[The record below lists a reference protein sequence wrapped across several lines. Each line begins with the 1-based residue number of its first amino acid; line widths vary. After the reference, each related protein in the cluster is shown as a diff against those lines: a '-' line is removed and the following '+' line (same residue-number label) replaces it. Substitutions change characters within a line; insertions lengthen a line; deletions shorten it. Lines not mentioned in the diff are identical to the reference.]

1 MRAISQNPMEA
12 LRDIASVAYGS
23 GMTEGAA
30 GGAGRMGLVK
40 GADGQPR
47 VIKFNTHIG
56 ERLFGPKATKSM
68 FEASKD
74 LRDRLL
80 GLADDLHID
89 EATKTKIKK
98 LLGYK
103 GDVAPKSLL
112 NRKIV
117 AKVVTM
123 IGGNDVWEDVRTR
136 QMAEKSSAAM
146 NFDLQKVRGR
156 MGCPYLTAK
165 TVDAMSKLGLTEE
178 NLAAAIDSMA
188 TKYNLSGPAKETA
201 RRITFAC
208 LASRLEENEEG
219 CGISSGEDILTRI
232 SKGEFT
238 GSQIALLHLRVIGS
252 RDVQDSDSVLIR
264 NEPLNDL
271 LPNYDERT
279 CEFAAY
285 AIGKFVKPNLDDLL
299 STQPWHGPSVFLMT
313 RVMSHKVE
321 LINLREQQGVLSFDE
336 MSRVIGA
343 ESNFVS
349 RTVRQYEVV
358 AKLSR
363 EVYDLGAKIGVV
375 NKDEVD
381 YMDFVSASLSGIEQ
395 LVAKFGLSPEDA
407 VRQVCGK
414 AGSLEIHQD
423 IELFSVKDGDMG
435 KTLDGLI
442 DQLQGDINRSSGSI
456 KVGDE
461 LIEYDHG
468 PDGKAKAVVD
478 AFVKLLG
485 GTSVE
490 TLSPEQLQRLKMLLI
505 ASAQGG
511 SQILQAS
518 GQILQIDHV
527 PTEKT
532 FTRRDDGAIEYTV
545 KGNVDKIDPE
555 RIHKG
560 TFQATCE
567 IQANCENRLTSFVH
581 LDNPSPQVD
590 IVDQKAD
597 DE

>member
-1 MRAISQNPMEA
+1 MRAISQNPTEA

-40 GADGQPR
+40 GADGQLR
-47 VIKFNTHIG
+47 VIKFNTHLG

-68 FEASKD
+68 FEASND

-146 NFDLQKVRGR
+146 NFDLQVARVRHL
-156 MGCPYLTAK
+156 GCPYMTTK
-165 TVDAMSKLGLTEE
+165 NIDTMWKLGLTEE
-178 NLAAAIDSMA
+178 NLTAAIDSMA

-219 CGISSGEDILTRI
+219 CGISSGKDVLTQI

-313 RVMSHKVE
+313 RVMSHKEE
-321 LINLREQQGVLSFDE
+321 LINLREQQGVLSFGE

-343 ESNFVS
+343 ESNFAS

-358 AKLSR
+358 AKLSLA
-363 EVYDLGAKIGVV
+363 VYDLGVEIGVV
-375 NKDEVD
+375 DKDEMD
-381 YMDFVSASLSGIEQ
+381 YLDFATYPLTGIEQ

-423 IELFSVKDGDMG
+423 IELFSVKDRDMG

-442 DQLQGDINRSSGSI
+442 DQLQGDIDRSSGSI

-468 PDGKAKAVVD
+468 PDAKAKAVVD

-518 GQILQIDHV
+518 GQIFGIDHV

-532 FTRRDDGAIEYTV
+532 FTLRDDGAIEYTV
-545 KGNVDKIDPE
+545 KGNVD
-555 RIHKG
+555 HKG

-567 IQANCENRLTSFVH
+567 IQANCESRLTSFVH
-581 LDNPSPQVD
+581 LDDPSPQVD
-590 IVDQKAD
+590 SAD
-597 DE
+597 